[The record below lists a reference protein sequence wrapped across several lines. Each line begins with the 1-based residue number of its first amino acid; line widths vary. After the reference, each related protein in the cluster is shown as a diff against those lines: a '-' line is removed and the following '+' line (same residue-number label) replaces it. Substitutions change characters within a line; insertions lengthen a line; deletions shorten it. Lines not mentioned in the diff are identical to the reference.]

1 MSVIRA
7 KSGGTALI
15 LRPEFSGRFFIFV
28 GDFTFPLARDSID
41 YRRAGARSRREMHG
55 I

>member
-15 LRPEFSGRFFIFV
+15 LHPEFSGRFFIFV
-28 GDFTFPLARDSID
+28 GDFTFSLAQAFALRSL
-41 YRRAGARSRREMHG
+41 AVARS
-55 I
+55 